1 MEHHYLDNAATTRPS
16 SAALEGMKQAE
27 LYYGNPSSVHSAG
40 LEAGR
45 FLSSCRAKIAASLGL
60 SPLAPHR
67 LILTASGTE
76 ANNIALLG
84 CAYAK
89 KRKAAGSS
97 LGTILLSDGEHP
109 SINKPADRLANEGYT
124 VIRIPTLR
132 GILDLSV
139 LEKALA
145 EAVSPVIFAGFM
157 LVNNETGALYDVK
170 SAAALVKRYH
180 PGALVH
186 CDAVQGFMKTRFS
199 PKTLGVDTL
208 TVSAHKIHGT
218 RGAGALFIHGD
229 VEKQKKIVPVMPGGG
244 QEFGYR
250 SGTDNLFA
258 IGAFAHACQ
267 EEQSHFADNRKAEA
281 ALRETLLAA
290 LEPMT
295 AEGVTLNIPE
305 GPYVPGILNL
315 SLPAIR
321 SEIMLNHLSGKG
333 IYVSAGSACSA
344 HAHKESAALKAFGLS
359 PEAMD
364 CALRISFDHTNTEA
378 DILAFAHALQE
389 GVAGLQRKR

>member
-1 MEHHYLDNAATTRPS
+1 MEHHYLDNAATTQPS
-16 SAALEGMKQAE
+16 QAALSGMREAE
-27 LYYGNPSSVHSAG
+27 LYYGNPSSVHGAG
-40 LEAGR
+40 MEAGR
-45 FLSSCRAKIAASLGL
+45 FLAGCRGKIAAALGVT
-60 SPLAPHR
+60 PLLPNR

-89 KRKAAGSS
+89 KRKPIANS
-97 LGTILLSDGEHP
+97 LGTILISDGEHP
-109 SINKPADRLANEGYT
+109 SIEKPAQRLEGEGYT
-124 VIRIPTLR
+124 VVRIPTAA
-132 GILDLSV
+132 GVLDLTA
-139 LEKALA
+139 LEKALT
-145 EAVSPVIFAGFM
+145 EASAPVIFAGFM
-157 LVNNETGALYDVK
+157 LVNNETGAVYDVK

-186 CDAVQGFMKTRFS
+186 CDAVQGFMKVRFT

-218 RGAGALFIHGD
+218 RGAGALYIAAD

-250 SGTDNLFA
+250 SGTENLFA
-258 IGAFAHACQ
+258 IGAFAGACQ
-267 EEQSHFADNRKAEA
+267 EEMQHFSVNREKEA
-281 ALRETLLAA
+281 VLRETLLS
-290 LEPMT
+290 LLQPMT
-295 AEGVTLNIPE
+295 ESGVTLNIPA
-305 GPYVPGILNL
+305 GTYVPGILNL

-321 SEIMLNHLSGKG
+321 SEIMLNHLSGMG

-359 PEAMD
+359 AEAMD
-364 CALRISFDHTNTEA
+364 CALRISFDHTNTAA
-378 DILAFAHALQE
+378 DMQALTDALRT
-389 GVAGLQRKR
+389 GIAGLQRKR

>member
-16 SAALEGMKQAE
+16 AAALDGMKQAE
-27 LYYGNPSSVHSAG
+27 AYYANPSSVHGAG

-45 FLSSCRAKIAASLGL
+45 FLTACRNKIAAALGIT
-60 SPLAPHR
+60 PLAPNR

-76 ANNIALLG
+76 ANNIAILG
-84 CAYAK
+84 CAHAK
-89 KRKAAGSS
+89 KRRPIGNS
-97 LGTILLSDGEHP
+97 LGTILLTDGEHP
-109 SINKPADRLANEGYT
+109 SMEMPARQLEEEGYT
-124 VIRIPTLR
+124 VVRIPTPR
-132 GILDLSV
+132 GVLDLAA
-139 LEKALA
+139 LEKALT

-157 LVNNETGALYDVK
+157 LVNNETGAVYDVK

-186 CDAVQGFMKTRFS
+186 CDAVQGFMKVRFS

-218 RGAGALFIHGD
+218 RGAGALYIGAD

-250 SGTDNLFA
+250 SGTENLFA
-258 IGAFAHACQ
+258 IGAFAAACQ
-267 EEQSHFADNRKAEA
+267 EEQSHFAANRDAEN
-281 ALRETLLAA
+281 ALREKLLDAISP
-290 LEPMT
+290 LLD
-295 AEGVTLNIPE
+295 EGVVLNIPD
-305 GPYVPGILNL
+305 GKYVTGVLNL

-321 SEIMLNHLSGKG
+321 SEIMLNHLSGRG

-344 HAHKESAALKAFGLS
+344 HARKESAALKAFGLS

-378 DILAFAHALQE
+378 DILAFADALRD

>member
-1 MEHHYLDNAATTRPS
+1 MEYHYLDNAATTRPS
-16 SAALEGMKQAE
+16 DAALEGMRQAE
-27 LYYGNPSSVHSAG
+27 QYYGNPSSVHGAG
-40 LEAGR
+40 MEANR
-45 FLSSCRAKIAASLGL
+45 FLTACRGKIAAALGL
-60 SPLAPHR
+60 SPLAPNR
-67 LILTASGTE
+67 LILTSSGTE
-76 ANNIALLG
+76 ANNIAILG

-89 KRKAAGSS
+89 KRKPVGNS

-109 SINKPADRLANEGYT
+109 SMEKPAQRLESEGYT
-124 VIRIPTLR
+124 VVRIPTAK
-132 GILDLSV
+132 GVLDLAA
-139 LEKALA
+139 LETALTD
-145 EAVSPVIFAGFM
+145 AVSPVIFAGFM
-157 LVNNETGALYDVK
+157 LVNNETGALYDVR
-170 SAAALVKRYH
+170 SAAALVKRHH

-186 CDAVQGFMKTRFS
+186 CDAVQGFMKTRFT

-218 RGAGALFIHGD
+218 RGAGALYIGAD

-250 SGTDNLFA
+250 SGTENLFA

-267 EEQSHFADNRKAEA
+267 EEQSRFAANRAAENT
-281 ALRETLLAA
+281 LRETLLSSIAPLA
-290 LEPMT
+290 D
-295 AEGVTLNIPE
+295 EGVQFNIPE
-305 GPYVPGILNL
+305 GTFVPGILNL

-321 SEIMLNHLSGKG
+321 SEIMLNYLSGKG

-364 CALRISFDHTNTEA
+364 CALRISFDHTNTEG
-378 DILAFAHALQE
+378 DILALAAALKE
-389 GVAGLQRKR
+389 GIAGLQRKR